1 MMKIAVLSDTHWLP
15 GGKLPKVLELIEAE
29 NPDLI
34 LHAGDWTSLQLWG
47 YLSRIAKCEGVAGN
61 CDDPKLVAELGLIRR
76 VAAEDCF
83 IGITHGHLFGKNAE
97 QSASLAVKMAFAD
110 KPVGALVFGHSHV
123 PMNKVENG
131 VLLFNPG
138 SAHRPLGEIKR
149 PSYGILTV
157 KGSEIVG
164 EIKYFDK

>member
-1 MMKIAVLSDTHWLP
+1 MKIAVLSDTHWLP
-15 GGKLPKVLELIEAE
+15 GDKLPRVLELIEGE
-29 NPDLI
+29 SPDLI

-61 CDDPKLVAELGLIRR
+61 CDDAALVAELGLIRR
-76 VAAEDCF
+76 VAAEDTF

-97 QSASLAVKMAFAD
+97 QGARLAVKAAFND
-110 KPVGALVFGHSHV
+110 KPVAALVFGHSHKPV
-123 PMNKVENG
+123 NEVVDG
-131 VLLFNPG
+131 VLMFNPG

-157 KGSEIVG
+157 NGGNITG

>member
-1 MMKIAVLSDTHWLP
+1 MKIAVLSDTHWLP
-15 GGKLPKVLELIEAE
+15 GQKLPKVLELVEAE
-29 NPDLI
+29 KPDLI

-47 YLSRIAKCEGVAGN
+47 YLSRIARCEGVAGN
-61 CDDPKLVAELGLIRR
+61 CDDAALVAELGLMRR

-83 IGITHGHLFGKNAE
+83 IGVTHGHLFGKNAE
-97 QSASLAVKMAFAD
+97 QCARLAVNMAFAD
-110 KPVGALVFGHSHV
+110 KPINALVFGHSHV
-123 PMNKVENG
+123 PMNEVTDG

-138 SAHRPLGEIKR
+138 SAQRPLGEIKR

-157 KGSEIVG
+157 SGSNISG